1 MKVLFVIPLLSSYRS
16 FLQDLG
22 NELLKRGDEVFLLTN
37 NTAGEKIEGINIIN
51 VEFPRGMNI
60 VRHFRCLSKIRRVVE
75 DVRPDV
81 VHTHFSANIF
91 TVALA
96 KQVGWPPVIGTF
108 HGLSFPVMQG
118 FVKKSLIMAA
128 EIYASR
134 KMDWVC
140 VLTHDDEELLARY
153 VSHSRLYCYKSMGVG
168 CDTLRFCK
176 DNYTE
181 KQAAALK
188 EKLGIKAGD
197 KVIVYVGRFVAFKGF
212 HLVARTFNEMKVIGL
227 KLLLLGKKDK
237 IHPTGLSSEE
247 EKFLFS
253 DPNVINVGYVDNVE
267 DYLAI
272 SDIMLFPS
280 VKEGMP
286 VCVMEALAMEVPV
299 IVPNSRGCN
308 SLVFTGRNGVVLDDL
323 EIGTIVRSIKQ
334 LVGDLNNPQMKDYL
348 RRNRDIYDR
357 KYFINEQKTMYDE
370 ITNRVNRTK

>member
-1 MKVLFVIPLLSSYRS
+1 
-16 FLQDLG
+16 
-22 NELLKRGDEVFLLTN
+22 
-37 NTAGEKIEGINIIN
+37 
-51 VEFPRGMNI
+51 
-60 VRHFRCLSKIRRVVE
+60 
-75 DVRPDV
+75 
-81 VHTHFSANIF
+81 
-91 TVALA
+91 
-96 KQVGWPPVIGTF
+96 
-108 HGLSFPVMQG
+108 
-118 FVKKSLIMAA
+118 
-128 EIYASR
+128 
-134 KMDWVC
+134 
-140 VLTHDDEELLARY
+140 
-153 VSHSRLYCYKSMGVG
+153 MGVG

>member
-60 VRHFRCLSKIRRVVE
+60 GRHFRCLSKIRRVVE

-227 KLLLLGKKDK
+227 KLLPLGKKDK